1 VSNAQK
7 KTSGTFSLKDYQD
20 KARKIAAESGPFKL
34 EVDTDKVIEIP
45 RPDGNTM
52 VAIESAAS
60 SRELITLLCGE
71 HADEILELFGP
82 EDHTAL
88 KALGTDIQKHF
99 GIGQ

>member
-7 KTSGTFSLKDYQD
+7 KTSGSFSLSDY
-20 KARKIAAESGPFKL
+20 KAKAKKIADEAGPFVL
-34 EVDTDKVIEIP
+34 VVDTDNSITIP
-45 RPDGNTM
+45 RPDGNTLI
-52 VAIESAAS
+52 AIESAATS
-60 SRELITLLCGE
+60 ADIITLLCGE
-71 HADEILELFGP
+71 HADAVLELFGP